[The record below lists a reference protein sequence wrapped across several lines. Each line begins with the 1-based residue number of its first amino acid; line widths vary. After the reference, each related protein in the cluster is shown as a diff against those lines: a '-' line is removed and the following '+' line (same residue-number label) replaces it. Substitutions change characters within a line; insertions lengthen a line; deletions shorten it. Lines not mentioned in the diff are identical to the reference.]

1 MNKTIQKISP
11 TKLAKLPLIELRMKL
26 GKKLCEKEPSAKI
39 RLNKLGNLKATK
51 KISLYTPAPRILAI
65 IKSRK
70 KPKILEHK
78 IPKLLV
84 KNIFFSI
91 LVVFI
96 T

>member
-1 MNKTIQKISP
+1 M
-11 TKLAKLPLIELRMKL
+11 ELRMKL
-26 GKKLCEKEPSAKI
+26 GKKLWEKEPSAKI

-78 IPKLLV
+78 IPKLFV
-84 KNIFFSI
+84 KNIFFSMS
-91 LVVFI
+91 VAVI

>member
-1 MNKTIQKISP
+1 
-11 TKLAKLPLIELRMKL
+11 MKL

-51 KISLYTPAPRILAI
+51 KISLYTPTPRILAI

-70 KPKILEHK
+70 KPKILEYK

-91 LVVFI
+91 SVVFI